1 MDGMSITSVSHP
13 YNEEDGNQKKKG
25 KKPILTKPDWL
36 RFPET
41 VLQLGLP

>member
-25 KKPILTKPDWL
+25 KKPILTKPDRP